1 MDDFP
6 QLILVAGG
14 LGTRLGQS
22 KPKALATLAGKPLF
36 IRSLDAF
43 IDAALLDKAIVVYPV
58 GHESTF
64 RTALDTAYP
73 DNTMQLV
80 RGGIER
86 CDSVR
91 NGLAALDA
99 RATLVIIHD
108 AARPFIPASVIGQA
122 LSAAQAVGAATVAT
136 PCKDTILQST
146 SEHSLEATPDRNTLW
161 ACQTPQ
167 IFQRSIIDGAYASPI
182 PSSITDDAT
191 LVHQAGHE
199 VHIIEGPDTNMKIT
213 TAQDLAY
220 AEFLLGKGLA

>member
-22 KPKALATLAGKPLF
+22 EPKALTTLAGKVLF

-58 GHESTF
+58 GHESAF
-64 RTALDTAYP
+64 RSTLDGAYP
-73 DNTMQLV
+73 DNTVQLV

-86 CDSVR
+86 NDSVR
-91 NGLAALDA
+91 NGLAALDP
-99 RATLVIIHD
+99 RTTLVVIHD

-122 LSAAQAVGAATVAT
+122 LSAALTVGAATVAT
-136 PCKDTILQST
+136 PCKDTILKST
-146 SEHSLEATPDRNTLW
+146 AEYSLEATPNRNTLW

-182 PSSITDDAT
+182 PSTITDDAT
-191 LVHQAGHE
+191 LVQQAGHE
-199 VHIIEGPDTNMKIT
+199 VRIIEGPDTNMKIT
-213 TAQDLAY
+213 TPQDLAY
-220 AEFLLGKGLA
+220 AEFLLEKGLV